1 MGHSIQ
7 VIVAPIETALR
18 LRQLWPE
25 LCAYTYDQRHI
36 VFPIDADLIDAKIAP
51 EETPRQS
58 DETFILLDTG
68 LKRLLAMASVSGVL
82 AYLETDYFGGHGGQG
97 AVVFENGRE
106 RMPPE
111 WAESDTINRALR
123 LIGVRAS
130 TSQDE
135 FLVVGLGMVRN
146 NDDFAG
152 GLSQWEPNEVA

>member
-1 MGHSIQ
+1 
-7 VIVAPIETALR
+7 
-18 LRQLWPE
+18 
-25 LCAYTYDQRHI
+25 
-36 VFPIDADLIDAKIAP
+36 
-51 EETPRQS
+51 
-58 DETFILLDTG
+58 
-68 LKRLLAMASVSGVL
+68 MA
-82 AYLETDYFGGHGGQG
+82 
-97 AVVFENGRE
+97 
-106 RMPPE
+106 PE